1 MGFRT
6 RCWVLAWLVSRALGT
21 TIIEILED
29 VRLLV
34 GRVVPDV
41 FLHGLNLLDQ
51 VELIL
56 LCQLV
61 QIELDLF
68 LRDRCRLL
76 LLSRRTVV
84 WSVLLLH

>member
-6 RCWVLAWLVSRALGT
+6 RGWVLARLVSRALGT
-21 TIIEILED
+21 TIVEILED

-41 FLHGLNLLDQ
+41 LLHGLNLLDQ
-51 VELIL
+51 VEFIL
-56 LCQLV
+56 LRQLV

-68 LRDRCRLL
+68 LRYRRRLL
-76 LLSRRTVV
+76 LLSRRAVV
-84 WSVLLLH
+84 CSVLLLR